1 MRELK
6 PNWVSK
12 LVKFSPAAVDCLARN
27 GQTDDAYIQG
37 GVSKGE
43 YKTFAFLVILWAQH
57 TVFLNEL
64 PPPPPKKKNKKKNT
78 ISVQLYFS
86 VWRPRLIKNGL
97 Y

>member
-43 YKTFAFLVILWAQH
+43 YNTFPYL
-57 TVFLNEL
+57 
-64 PPPPPKKKNKKKNT
+64 
-78 ISVQLYFS
+78 S
-86 VWRPRLIKNGL
+86 
-97 Y
+97 

>member
-37 GVSKGE
+37 GVSKGK
-43 YKTFAFLVILWAQH
+43 YKTF
-57 TVFLNEL
+57 VFLDIYGRSIRSL
-64 PPPPPKKKNKKKNT
+64 
-78 ISVQLYFS
+78 
-86 VWRPRLIKNGL
+86 
-97 Y
+97 